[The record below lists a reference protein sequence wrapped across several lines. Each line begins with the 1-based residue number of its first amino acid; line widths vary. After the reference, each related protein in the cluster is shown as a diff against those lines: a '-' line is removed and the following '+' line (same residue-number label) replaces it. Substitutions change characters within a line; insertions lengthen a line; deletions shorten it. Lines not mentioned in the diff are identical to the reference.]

1 MERDRLI
8 WELQG
13 LAQHEY
19 SLKNKNNLKPMVD
32 ELKILQGSI
41 KGGEAELQSLQDAI
55 AMNEK
60 KALELEK
67 QSSLIVKQVKSGKE
81 KLYGTKGA
89 SLKELLSIQQSVLKM
104 DEEIEKSETLYL
116 DTLSGIEAQKDS
128 YRQTKG
134 IVRSLKKDYN
144 EKLKVY
150 RERVAQIELELAAV
164 RIKQE
169 ELKERL
175 EPAALRIYEDTLRRF
190 PMNPVALMKNCTC
203 SGCNIEI
210 PMVLARHIKEG
221 KKLYRCDSCGRLLIA
236 GI

>member
-1 MERDRLI
+1 MERDKLI

-13 LAQHEY
+13 LAQQEY
-19 SLKNKNNLKPMVD
+19 ALKNKNNVKPMVD
-32 ELKILQGSI
+32 ELKNLQESI
-41 KGGEAELQSLQDAI
+41 KRGEEDLQSLLEGI
-55 AMNEK
+55 AFDEK

-67 QSSLIVKQVKSGKE
+67 QVNIIAKQVKSGKE
-81 KLYGTKGA
+81 KLYGTKGS
-89 SLKELLSIQQSVLKM
+89 SLKELLSMQQSVLKM
-104 DEEIEKSETLYL
+104 DEEIEKSEALYL
-116 DTLSGIEAQKDS
+116 ETLNGIEARKDRH
-128 YRQTKG
+128 RQTKD

-150 RERVAQIELELAAV
+150 RERVGQIELELAAI

-190 PMNPVALMKNCTC
+190 PMNPVSLMKDGSC
-203 SGCNIEI
+203 SGCNIEV

-221 KKLYRCDSCGRLLIA
+221 KILYRCDSCGRLLIT
-236 GI
+236 GV